1 MNLSPKDLLTG
12 TVELASLPEIFTR
25 VNAMIDDPRS
35 SAADIGKIVGEDPA
49 LTTRLLKI
57 VNSPFYGF
65 PSCIETISRAITI
78 VGTRELRDLILAT
91 TVIKLFAGLPNE
103 LVTMESFWR
112 HSVSCAL
119 LASSLASHRRD
130 ETAESLFVA
139 GLIHDVGHLIIYRKV
154 PELAREALTR
164 AKYHEVELYRAE
176 RDVLGFDHADVGG
189 ELLRM
194 WRLPAKLQET
204 VAFHHAPE
212 RAKEFPVETAIVHLA
227 NEIANTVTLDT
238 GEISGEMPLESHAWK
253 SAGLSTDVL
262 ESALA
267 DAGRKFEETLHLILY
282 DNAA

>member
-25 VNAMIDDPRS
+25 VNAMIDEPRS

-57 VNSPFYGF
+57 VNSAFYGF
-65 PSCIETISRAITI
+65 PSRIETISRAITI

-119 LASSLASHRRD
+119 LANSLGAHRHD
-130 ETAESLFVA
+130 GTAESLFVA
-139 GLIHDVGHLIIYRKV
+139 GLIHDVGHLIIYRKI

-164 AKYHEVELYRAE
+164 AKYHGIELYQAE
-176 RDVLGFDHADVGG
+176 RDVLGFDHGDVGG

-194 WRLPAKLQET
+194 WKLPEKLREA
-204 VAFHHAPE
+204 VAFHHTPE
-212 RAKEFPVETAIVHLA
+212 RAEEFPVETAIVHLA
-227 NEIANTVTLDT
+227 NEIANTVQLDS

-253 SAGLSTDVL
+253 SSGLSANVL

-267 DAGRKFEETLHLILY
+267 DAARQFEETLSLILY